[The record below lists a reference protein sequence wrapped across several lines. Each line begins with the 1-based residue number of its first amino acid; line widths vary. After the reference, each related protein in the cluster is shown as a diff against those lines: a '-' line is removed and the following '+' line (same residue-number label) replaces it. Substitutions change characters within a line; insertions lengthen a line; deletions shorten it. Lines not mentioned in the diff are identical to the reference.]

1 MSAVEIDE
9 AKLEEFMGQFVG
21 DLGAAITTPLVLIG
35 DKLGLYKAMA
45 DSEPVTS
52 KELAERT
59 DCHER
64 YIREW
69 LCQQAASGYVEYDAA
84 TSTFRLPPEQA
95 MALADENSPAFIP
108 GAFQLVAATVKDEAQ
123 IAERFRSGEGFGWH
137 EHHHDLFAG
146 TERFFRPGYL
156 ANLVDAWLPALD
168 GVLDKLTAGARV
180 ADIGC
185 GHGASTILMA
195 KAFPASR
202 FVGSDYHEGSVQAA
216 RAAAERA
223 GVSDRVSFEVA
234 SAKDFGGGPFD
245 LVCVFDALH
254 DMGDPVG
261 ATSHVREQL
270 AADGT
275 WMVVEPLAG
284 DAIEEN
290 LNPVGRIFYGGS
302 TMLCTP
308 ASLSQEVGLALGAQA
323 GEQRLT
329 EVLGEGGFSR
339 VRRAAE
345 TPYNLV
351 LSPLPS
357 PRRPS
362 MLDPPRLPSTPP
374 RYKPSRRSETRGSV
388 ESLATASRAARATRT
403 RKASSSGADSDCSTR
418 STARVRRRS
427 SSSPPGRCSIRVT
440 GRCRFPTWRATSGCW
455 RWTASAT
462 DALTVLAIHAATG
475 PSSSPAT
482 AWL

>member
-1 MSAVEIDE
+1 MSATGIDE
-9 AKLEEFMGQFVG
+9 AKLEQFMGQFVG
-21 DLGAAITTPLVLIG
+21 DLGAAMTAPLVLIG

-52 KELAERT
+52 HQLAERT
-59 DCHER
+59 NCRER

-84 TSTFRLPPEQA
+84 DGTFRLPPEQA
-95 MALADENSPAFIP
+95 MALADEDSPAFIP
-108 GAFQLVAATVKDEAQ
+108 GAFQLLAAMVKDEPH

-156 ANLVDAWLPALD
+156 ASLVATWLPALD
-168 GVLDKLTAGARV
+168 GVVEKLSTGARV

-195 KAFPASR
+195 QAFPAST
-202 FVGSDYHEGSVQAA
+202 FVGSDYHEGSVEAA

-223 GVSDRVSFEVA
+223 GVADRVSFELA
-234 SAKDFGGGPFD
+234 SAKDFEGGPFD

-254 DMGDPVG
+254 DMGDPAG
-261 ATSHVREQL
+261 AARHVREQL

-275 WMVVEPLAG
+275 WMVVEPSAG
-284 DAIEEN
+284 DAVEEN
-290 LNPVGRIFYGGS
+290 LGPVGRIFYAGS

-329 EVLGEGGFSR
+329 EVLNEGGLSR
-339 VRRAAE
+339 VRRVAE
-345 TPYNLV
+345 TPFNIV
-351 LSPLPS
+351 L
-357 PRRPS
+357 
-362 MLDPPRLPSTPP
+362 
-374 RYKPSRRSETRGSV
+374 E
-388 ESLATASRAARATRT
+388 AR
-403 RKASSSGADSDCSTR
+403 
-418 STARVRRRS
+418 
-427 SSSPPGRCSIRVT
+427 I
-440 GRCRFPTWRATSGCW
+440 
-455 RWTASAT
+455 
-462 DALTVLAIHAATG
+462 
-475 PSSSPAT
+475 
-482 AWL
+482 